1 MWQDFRYAFRVLMKS
16 PALTTIAVAALAL
29 GIGANTVCFTTVNV
43 ILLRPLPFHDLGSL
57 VQVWQTYPQRGYSHD
72 MVSPPDF
79 LDWRGRTRS
88 FAHLSALTA
97 WDANLT
103 GVDEAER
110 LQGFAVSHDFFPALG
125 MPPLAGR
132 TFSAAEEQPGKDQ
145 VVVISHGLWQR
156 RFACDPHIAGKKISL
171 NGLGYAVVGV
181 MPLDFDFPLATDVW
195 KPLAFSPAERDSR
208 DSRYLAVL
216 GRLKDSASVDQAS
229 AEMSSLTQA
238 LAAQYPRTNAGRG
251 VRIQTI
257 RSSINN
263 VTDRFTLVL
272 MAAAGFVLLLACSNV
287 ANIQLA
293 RTLTRQKEM
302 ALRMALGAGRRQIV
316 RQMLAE
322 SLLIALAGGLL
333 GLLLAA
339 WDADASAKYI
349 PPEVLRWVAGM
360 KYMRVDR
367 TVLAFNAAISMLTG
381 ILCGIAPALHAARQ
395 VNLVEALK
403 SGGKIAVGGERHTVR
418 RALVVAEV
426 ALALLLLVA
435 AGLMVNTFRGI
446 AVFDVGYDTRNLVTM
461 NTSLPGARYATPAA
475 ARIYFDEAVERLS
488 RIPGVKAAGGS
499 AAAPLGDFRVE
510 GQPPREA
517 REPVPDLRLV
527 AGDYF
532 RAMGMPILYGRPI
545 ASADSGAAPQHVA
558 VISES
563 VARRYWKTPKLA
575 LGARILPAGANLPPL
590 TVVGVTGDLKDWFRH
605 APWST
610 IYIPNALM
618 PQAHLS
624 LAIRT
629 HGAPES
635 VMLAAQR
642 ELHDL
647 DRNQPLYDVTTGEQY
662 MDAQTSGVRISAVM
676 MAVFAGIALVL
687 AVTGIYGIVSYTV
700 AQRTHE
706 IGVRLAL
713 GASPAGVLRL
723 VVAQVL
729 RVTLTGLLIGLAAA
743 LILTRVMASA
753 LYGVVSLDPSTFAA
767 FALVLAFAAAA
778 AAWFPAR
785 RATRIDP
792 IQALHY
798 E

>member
-16 PALTTIAVAALAL
+16 PAITAIAVAALAL

-43 ILLRPLPFHDLGSL
+43 VLLRPLPFHDLGSL
-57 VQVWQTYPQRGYSHD
+57 VEVWQTYPQRGYTHD
-72 MVSPPDF
+72 LVSPPDF
-79 LDWRGRTRS
+79 LDWRERARS
-88 FAHLSALTA
+88 FAQLSALTA

-110 LQGFAVSHDFFPALG
+110 LQGFAVSRDFFPALG

-132 TFSAAEEQPGKDQ
+132 TFTAAEEELGKDQ

-156 RFACDPHIAGKKISL
+156 LFACDPHVAGRKISL
-171 NGLGYAVVGV
+171 NGLGYTVVGV
-181 MPLDFDFPLATDVW
+181 MPADFDFPLATDVW
-195 KPLAFSPAERDSR
+195 KPLAFSPAERASR
-208 DSRYLAVL
+208 DSRRLVVL
-216 GRLKDSASVDQAS
+216 GRLKDGASVERAS
-229 AEMSSLTQA
+229 AEMSSLTEA
-238 LAAQYPRTNAGRG
+238 LAARYPRTNAGRG
-251 VRIQTI
+251 VRIETI
-257 RSSINN
+257 RSVINN

-322 SLLIALAGGLL
+322 SLLIAFAGGLL

-339 WDADASAKYI
+339 WDADVSAKYI
-349 PPEVLRWVAGM
+349 PAEVLKWVAGM
-360 KYMRVDR
+360 KYMRVDS

-381 ILCGIAPALHAARQ
+381 ILCGIAPALQAARK

-403 SGGKIAVGGERHTVR
+403 SGGKIAVGGERHAVR
-418 RALVVAEV
+418 RALVVTEV

-435 AGLMVNTFRGI
+435 AGLMVNTFRAI
-446 AVFDVGYDTRNLVTM
+446 AVFDIGYDTHKLVTM
-461 NTSLPGARYATPAA
+461 STSLPRARYATPAA
-475 ARIYFDEAVERLS
+475 ARMYFDEAVERLG

-517 REPVPDLRLV
+517 REPAPDLRLV

-532 RAMGMPILYGRPI
+532 PAMGMPVLCGRPI
-545 ASADSGAAPQHVA
+545 TAADSGAAPQHVA

-575 LGARILPAGANLPPL
+575 LGARILTVGADLPPL
-590 TVVGVTGDLKDWFRH
+590 TVVGVAGDLKDWFRH
-605 APWST
+605 ARWST
-610 IYIPNALM
+610 IYIPNALI
-618 PQAHLS
+618 PQLS
-624 LAIRT
+624 LSFAIRT
-629 HGAPES
+629 HGAPEG
-635 VMLAAQR
+635 VIRAARQ
-642 ELHDL
+642 ELRDL
-647 DRNQPLYDVTTGEQY
+647 DRNQPLYDVTTAEQY
-662 MDAQTSGVRISAVM
+662 KDAQTSGVRIAAVLM
-676 MAVFAGIALVL
+676 TVFAGIALAL

-729 RVTLTGLLIGLAAA
+729 SVTLTGLAIGMAAA
-743 LILTRVMASA
+743 LVLTRVMASA
-753 LYGVVSLDPSTFAA
+753 LYGVVSLDPATFAA
-767 FALVLAFAAAA
+767 FALVLGLAAAA

-792 IQALHY
+792 IQALRY